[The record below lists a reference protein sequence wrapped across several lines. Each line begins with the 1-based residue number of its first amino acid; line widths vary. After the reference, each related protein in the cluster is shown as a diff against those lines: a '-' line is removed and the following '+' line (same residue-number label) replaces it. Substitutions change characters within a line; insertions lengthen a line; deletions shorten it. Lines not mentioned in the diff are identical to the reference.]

1 MLIVS
6 VIAAEIPRYGSFHV
20 CGHFQHRDAVA
31 GDAQNASELA
41 ERIEH
46 RVMAISLE
54 RLIRREAAAAF
65 VRDSD
70 RTALDSRCGHNLS
83 VKRGRERL
91 MFIGL
96 SESAAAR

>member
-6 VIAAEIPRYGSFHV
+6 VIAAEISRYSGFDLG
-20 CGHFQHRDAVA
+20 GHFQHRDAVA
-31 GDAQNASELA
+31 GDTQNASKLA
-41 ERIEH
+41 ERSEH
-46 RVMAISLE
+46 RVMAVSLE
-54 RLIRREAAAAF
+54 RLIRREAATAF

-91 MFIGL
+91 TFIGL
-96 SESAAAR
+96 GKGATAR